1 MIEAIINNE
10 WLQLTGLILTIATG
24 FWFFWEKI
32 RAAAKTIR
40 EWAKHFW
47 QKTPHTNPFTDQGRI
62 TDAFFGR
69 QALLRTI
76 FAELKKGTNLSL
88 ISETQM
94 GKSSLLSKVRQ
105 LGAKELP
112 KKTFIELDMFIVHD
126 EGDFFKAL
134 CGEIGIQETRG
145 YELHRALKGKQYV
158 LCLDNIERMTSKLF
172 SGDERTELRGLAE
185 GKDAPL
191 TLLIA
196 SHSPLNTLFPDD
208 YSRLEAS
215 PLDNICQ
222 RLDMPPFSPEEVRTF
237 IKTRLQPTGIQLT
250 EQALE
255 NIWHQSQGHPYR
267 VQQVAAEL
275 YRQRTAN

>member
-24 FWFFWEKI
+24 IWFFWEKI
-32 RAAAKTIR
+32 LAAAKTIR

-47 QKTPHTNPFTDQGRI
+47 QKTPYPNPFTDQGRI
-62 TDAFFGR
+62 TTAFFG
-69 QALLRTI
+69 QEKLLRTI

-88 ISETQM
+88 IGETQM

-112 KKTFIELDMFIVHD
+112 KKTFIELDMCIVHD

-134 CGEIGIQETRG
+134 CGEMGIQETRG
-145 YELHRALKGKQYV
+145 YELHRALRGKQYV

-172 SGDERTELRGLAE
+172 SGDERTELRGFAE

-222 RLDMPPFSPEEVRTF
+222 RLDIPPFSPEEVRTF
-237 IKTRLQPTGIQLT
+237 IKTRLQSTGIQFT
-250 EQALE
+250 EEALE
-255 NIWHQSQGHPYR
+255 KHHNIIHILQY
-267 VQQVAAEL
+267 
-275 YRQRTAN
+275 